1 MTTFDVA
8 LIGAGFIARTHLAAW
23 TALGAR
29 VRIHSTDG
37 QAQCLAEEFGAV
49 TATCLEQA
57 LDGADIAD
65 ICTPTPTHRD
75 LALEALRA
83 GTHVVC
89 EKPLALTAED
99 ARVMADA
106 ANQAGLHLFPAH
118 VVRYFP
124 AYARARQ
131 TLREGNLGR
140 IAVARF
146 SRSGRYP
153 TWSPWFADAALSGGI
168 LTDQMLHDIDIARW
182 LFGDVVRIHATQHG
196 HHTALAH
203 KAPVA
208 AGSATLTHAS
218 GVITHVEGHW
228 GPPATPFQY
237 TFHIAGSNGT
247 LTHDSLAHPALRI
260 ATSAPGETEGVPTG
274 DGGEDPFL
282 AQLREFATAC
292 ADGPA
297 PRVSAEDGVAA
308 VRLAEAART
317 SAATGRAIELT
328 APPASTAEELAP

>member
-1 MTTFDVA
+1 MTTLDVA

-29 VRIHSTDG
+29 VRIYSTDG
-37 QAQCLAEEFGAV
+37 QAQRLAEDFGAV
-49 TATCLEQA
+49 AATSLGQA
-57 LDGADIAD
+57 LDGVGIAD
-65 ICTPTPTHRD
+65 ICTPTPTHRQ
-75 LALEALRA
+75 LALEALSVGA
-83 GTHVVC
+83 HVVC

-99 ARVMADA
+99 ARVIADA
-106 ANQAGLHLFPAH
+106 AKQAGRHLFPAH

-131 TLREGNLGR
+131 AIREGGLGR

-146 SRSGRYP
+146 SRTGRYP
-153 TWSPWFADAALSGGI
+153 TWSPWFADPALSGGI

-182 LFGDVVRIHATQHG
+182 FFGDVVRIHATQRG
-196 HHTALAH
+196 HHAALAH

-218 GVITHVEGHW
+218 GVITHVQGHW
-228 GPPATPFQY
+228 GPPATQFQY

-247 LTHDSLAHPALRI
+247 LTHDSLAHPALHI

-274 DGGEDPFL
+274 DWGEDPFL

-292 ADGPA
+292 TGGPA

-317 SAATGRAIELT
+317 SAATGRAIDLPEPSAHLAEGI
-328 APPASTAEELAP
+328 AP